1 MSTQFKF
8 AAVVLTKETSGS
20 PLKQGNQNFMLKPRS
35 DEAVKA
41 LEKLIQQNEEVCIA
55 ARFIGEGK
63 DAYDKA
69 YAKVNGYVT
78 FLQSKTD
85 VIRDIPD
92 SDFFYPKVND
102 NFGETKEG
110 EKVRSFIVR
119 LNHSAGKIMDG
130 FDL

>member
-8 AAVVLTKETSGS
+8 SAVVLTKETSGS
-20 PLKQGNQNFMLKPRS
+20 LLKQLDQSFMAEPRS
-35 DEAVKA
+35 DKAVGA
-41 LEKLIQQNEEVCIA
+41 LEELIKHNSEVCIA

-85 VIRDIPD
+85 AVCNIPD
-92 SDFFYPKVND
+92 SDFFYRKVND
-102 NFGETKEG
+102 SFAETNEG

-119 LNHSAGKIMDG
+119 LNHSAGKVMDG